1 MNTDLKYFPHPVLG
15 ISDDVEG
22 VMHLQIETERNL
34 ENKSIVFRIIEN
46 EIVNDY
52 FKDLIKQGKASV
64 LFKVY
69 CSSTFKTFNFLNVA
83 DSFEIDEREIC
94 NKVEIEPYIISTQI
108 NKEYADATFNPEY
121 ESQVFEVNKY
131 DIIGLL
137 GRLTVAIDQK
147 YEKLGIGNLFVFEAN
162 EDETKPLSFDLT
174 LNKIHIKY
182 PPTKDGEHPPNAM
195 FHKNPWAAFN
205 IFIVP
210 ALNEAFK
217 ILLDP
222 VKATDVSDLEWCD
235 VLNDLLPETERSTD
249 SFSNAQLILNKEMPV
264 LKAYEEL
271 IKN

>member
-15 ISDDVEG
+15 IADDVAG
-22 VMHLQIETERNL
+22 DIRLQIEIERNL
-34 ENKSIVFRIIEN
+34 ENKSIIFKIIEN
-46 EIVNDY
+46 EIVNEY
-52 FKDLIKQGKASV
+52 FKELINQGKAAV

-69 CSSTFKTFNFLNVA
+69 CSSTFKTFNFLNVI
-83 DSFEIDEREIC
+83 DDFEIDEKEIC

-108 NKEYADATFNPEY
+108 NKQYADTTFNSEY

-137 GRLTVAIDQK
+137 GRLTVPIDQK

-162 EDETKPLSFDLT
+162 EDDTKPLSFDLT
-174 LNKIHIKY
+174 LHKIHIKY

-195 FHKNPWAAFN
+195 FHKNAWVAFN

-210 ALNEAFK
+210 ALSEAFR
-217 ILLDP
+217 ILQDP
-222 VKATDVSDLEWCD
+222 LKAGDVTDLEWYE
-235 VLNDLLPETERSTD
+235 VLNDLLPESERSTD
-249 SFSNAQLILNKEMPV
+249 PFASAQLILNKEIPV
-264 LKAYEEL
+264 LKAYEAL